1 MGLTIEKEGSRRTF
15 PDGSATVEMREMTA
29 REKLEAELAGLTP
42 PDDPEAERI
51 RWLQEEIAFR
61 KAEKSAKPNERIGH
75 LRVEPGHLIFR
86 QIFREEFE
94 RIDRADQVAPGK
106 PPMTEAQAADATRI
120 ATEQV
125 LQACLKSPDWGTF
138 QQWLVTYPT
147 VYREYSNALND
158 HNSAHRRE
166 RAAK

>member
-51 RWLQEEIAFR
+51 RWLQEE
-61 KAEKSAKPNERIGH
+61 IGH